1 MAKAPRI
8 FTAEQVLAATQAGCG
23 NCKWFRIEPT
33 EDYGECWLM
42 PPSPMVAMDENGEMT
57 VAAVRPYVDLT
68 DICSKWE
75 PSQ

>member
-1 MAKAPRI
+1 
-8 FTAEQVLAATQAGCG
+8 
-23 NCKWFRIEPT
+23 
-33 EDYGECWLM
+33 M

-57 VAAVRPYVDLT
+57 VVAVRPYVDLT